1 MSNVNVRG
9 VKRVCQSEDCA
20 LPFYDLN
27 RTDISCPNCGTVLD
41 TSIVKYARTPPS
53 STPAWK
59 RGGRPSQRA
68 APTPVAEPADLPDG
82 EADVEVEADGD
93 EAVDADAGVL
103 ILETDEDDGAVDVV
117 KPPAD
122 DRNDA

>member
-9 VKRVCQSEDCA
+9 MKRICQSEACG

-27 RTDISCPNCGTVLD
+27 RTEISCPNCGTVLD
-41 TSIVKYARTPPS
+41 TSVVKYARSPPS

-59 RGGRPSQRA
+59 RGGRSFQRA
-68 APTPVAEPADLPDG
+68 APAPVAEPAEL
-82 EADVEVEADGD
+82 EDVEVEVDGD
-93 EAVDADAGVL
+93 EAVDADASGL
-103 ILETDEDDGAVDVV
+103 ILEEDADDEAVDVV

-122 DRNDA
+122 DRNDL

>member
-1 MSNVNVRG
+1 MSNVNARG
-9 VKRVCQSEDCA
+9 MKRICQSEACG

-41 TSIVKYARTPPS
+41 TSVVKYARTPPS

-59 RGGRPSQRA
+59 RGGRTFQRA
-68 APTPVAEPADLPDG
+68 APTPVAEPAEL
-82 EADVEVEADGD
+82 ADVEPDVDGD
-93 EAVDADAGVL
+93 EAADADASEL
-103 ILETDEDDGAVDVV
+103 ILEEDADDEVVDVV

-122 DRNDA
+122 DRNDV

>member
-1 MSNVNVRG
+1 MSHVNARG
-9 VKRVCQSEDCA
+9 VKRICQSEACA

-41 TSIVKYARTPPS
+41 TSVVKYARTPPS

-59 RGGRPSQRA
+59 RGGRSAQRT
-68 APTPVAEPADLPDG
+68 APTPVADPADLPDV
-82 EADVEVEADGD
+82 DVETDED
-93 EAVDADAGVL
+93 EAVDADAGEL
-103 ILETDEDDGAVDVV
+103 ILETDEDDSAVDVV

-122 DRNDA
+122 DRNDV

>member
-1 MSNVNVRG
+1 MMTNMNVRG
-9 VKRVCQSEDCA
+9 VKRICQSEACG

-27 RTDISCPNCGTVLD
+27 RTDISCPNCGTAHD

-59 RGGRPSQRA
+59 RGGRTAQRA
-68 APTPVAEPADLPDG
+68 APTPVAEPADLPD
-82 EADVEVEADGD
+82 VEADDD
-93 EAVDADAGVL
+93 EAIDADAGEL
-103 ILETDEDDGAVDVV
+103 ILEADEDDGAVDVV

-122 DRNDA
+122 DTNDV

>member
-1 MSNVNVRG
+1 
-9 VKRVCQSEDCA
+9 

-41 TSIVKYARTPPS
+41 TSVVKYARTPPS

-59 RGGRPSQRA
+59 RGGRSAQRT
-68 APTPVAEPADLPDG
+68 APTPVADPADLPDV
-82 EADVEVEADGD
+82 DVETDED
-93 EAVDADAGVL
+93 EAVDADAGEL
-103 ILETDEDDGAVDVV
+103 ILETDEDDSAVDVV

-122 DRNDA
+122 DRNDV

>member
-9 VKRVCQSEDCA
+9 MKRTCQSEACS

-41 TSIVKYARTPPS
+41 TSVVKYARAPPS

-59 RGGRPSQRA
+59 RGGRNFQRA
-68 APTPVAEPADLPDG
+68 APTPIAEPAEL
-82 EADVEVEADGD
+82 ADVEVEVDGD
-93 EAVDADAGVL
+93 EAVDADAGEL
-103 ILETDEDDGAVDVV
+103 ILEEEADDGAVDVV

-122 DRNDA
+122 DRNDV

>member
-1 MSNVNVRG
+1 MSNLTTRG
-9 VKRVCQSEDCA
+9 LKRICQSEACA

-41 TSIVKYARTPPS
+41 TNVVKYARALPS

-59 RGGRPSQRA
+59 RGGRSSQRA
-68 APTPVAEPADLPDG
+68 APTPVAEPADLPD
-82 EADVEVEADGD
+82 VEPDSDGD
-93 EAVDADAGVL
+93 EVVDADAGEL
-103 ILETDEDDGAVDVV
+103 ILEADEDDGAMDVV

-122 DRNDA
+122 DRNDV

>member
-1 MSNVNVRG
+1 MANVNARG
-9 VKRVCQSEDCA
+9 MKRICQSEACG

-59 RGGRPSQRA
+59 RGGRSFQRA
-68 APTPVAEPADLPDG
+68 APTPVAEPAEL
-82 EADVEVEADGD
+82 ADVEVDVDSD
-93 EAVDADAGVL
+93 EVVDAEASEL
-103 ILETDEDDGAVDVV
+103 ILEEDTDDEVVDVV
-117 KPPAD
+117 APTAD
-122 DRNDA
+122 DRNDV

>member
-1 MSNVNVRG
+1 MSNINARG
-9 VKRVCQSEDCA
+9 VKRTCQSEACA

-41 TSIVKYARTPPS
+41 TSVVKYARTPPS

-59 RGGRPSQRA
+59 RGGRTAQRA
-68 APTPVAEPADLPDG
+68 APTPVAEPTDLPDVV
-82 EADVEVEADGD
+82 ADDD
-93 EAVDADAGVL
+93 DAVDSDPDASEL
-103 ILETDEDDGAVDVV
+103 ILEADEDDGAVDVV

-122 DRNDA
+122 DRNDV

>member
-9 VKRVCQSEDCA
+9 VKRICQSEACA

-41 TSIVKYARTPPS
+41 TSVVKYARTPPS

-59 RGGRPSQRA
+59 RGGRNFSVPLPRLSPIPPITGRRRDVEA
-68 APTPVAEPADLPDG
+68 EGMKPPTPMRAS
-82 EADVEVEADGD
+82 
-93 EAVDADAGVL
+93 
-103 ILETDEDDGAVDVV
+103 
-117 KPPAD
+117 
-122 DRNDA
+122 

>member
-1 MSNVNVRG
+1 MANVNARG
-9 VKRVCQSEDCA
+9 MKRICQSEACG

-59 RGGRPSQRA
+59 RGGRSFQRA
-68 APTPVAEPADLPDG
+68 APTPVAEPAEL
-82 EADVEVEADGD
+82 ADVEVDVDSD
-93 EAVDADAGVL
+93 EVVDAEASEL
-103 ILETDEDDGAVDVV
+103 ILEEDTDDEVVDVV
-117 KPPAD
+117 APTAD
-122 DRNDA
+122 ERNDV